1 VSSDPFESR
10 EILVGVTGGIAAY
23 KAAEL
28 VSRLRQRGAA
38 VRVVMTAAARQF
50 VQPLTF
56 AVLSGRRV
64 ITDLFEQP
72 EHYET
77 EHIALAQK
85 TELAIIAP
93 ATANFLG
100 KVASGIADDALTTM
114 VLSLSCPIVVAPAMN
129 HRMWSH
135 PQVQRNVARLR
146 ELGHILVEPQAGW
159 LACGETGVGRL
170 ADLDSI
176 LAAAERAG
184 DPTSRAP
191 KRE

>member
-1 VSSDPFESR
+1 MSSDPFASS
-10 EILVGVTGGIAAY
+10 EIVVGVTGGIAVY

-38 VRVVMTAAARQF
+38 VTVVMTAAARQF

-72 EHYET
+72 EQYET

-85 TELAIIAP
+85 AHLAIIAP

-100 KVASGIADDALTTM
+100 KVAAGIADDALTTT
-114 VLSLSCPIVVAPAMN
+114 VLSLNCPIVIVPAMN

-135 PQVQRNVARLR
+135 PQVQRNVGRMR
-146 ELGHILVEPQAGW
+146 ELGHIIVEPQAGW
-159 LACGETGVGRL
+159 LACGETGIGRL
-170 ADLDSI
+170 ADVDSI

-184 DPTSRAP
+184 DLTSKAQ